1 MSVVL
6 SLKQKH
12 FAAVACDGRLSRR
25 RADGGLVAV
34 GEDYYKF
41 RVLTED
47 IVLACTGSAFIDER
61 LYRRALSFVEPRI
74 DDANLFREL
83 AAFLPV
89 QLYGLHAL
97 AKQRVDCEG
106 AVAILLGFDAVE
118 RRIRRIACQVRG
130 EELNAQEDDEES
142 SSMGNE
148 DAMRL
153 GLVLVEQVAREL
165 GPDAPLERVLPALE
179 AAVRRVS
186 DAVPH
191 SVNRNVR
198 SYLIAPGSDALLDGT
213 TYGRSLNTRLS
224 SGRPLI
230 DFAEGI
236 HVNKHLGNIP
246 DDAGSS
252 RFAVLA
258 VDANRRPIAD
268 FSQAHLNK
276 NLDNVPNGTRAAW
289 DTTTQKTAAVDSAGN
304 LLLKNVSDAVGVTGG
319 PSTSST
325 TFSVIPE
332 MTQTLTF
339 KGNKVIIILTCTITF
354 AQAAGGRG
362 ASFALFKDGV
372 QISDVYQITIAES
385 TGNIGCTNIL
395 SLSYVDTPTAGSH
408 TYDVRWAVNS
418 NLYSVTALNAAR
430 RLQVVELG

>member
-34 GEDYYKF
+34 GEDHFKF

-74 DDANLFREL
+74 DDANLFKEL

-89 QLYGLHAL
+89 ELYGLHAL

-106 AVAILLGFDAVE
+106 AVAILLGFDAAE

-130 EELNAQEDDEES
+130 EELNAGEDDEES

-153 GLVLVEQVAREL
+153 GLVLVE
-165 GPDAPLERVLPALE
+165 PLERVLPALE

-213 TYGRSLNTRLS
+213 TYGRPLNTRLS

-236 HVNKHLGNIP
+236 HVNKHLGNVP

-289 DTTTQKTAAVDSAGN
+289 DTTTQKTAAVDSGGN
-304 LLLKNVSDAVGVTGG
+304 LLLKNINGVVGVTSS
-319 PSTSST
+319 PTTSSAAFT
-325 TFSVIPE
+325 TIPE
-332 MTQTLTF
+332 MTATLTT
-339 KGNKVIIILTCTITF
+339 KGNKILLLFSGSFKCNNPGIACQFAFFRDGIQIGQWVEYTIGTT
-354 AQAAGGRG
+354 
-362 ASFALFKDGV
+362 
-372 QISDVYQITIAES
+372 DVVV
-385 TGNIGCTNIL
+385 
-395 SLSYVDTPTAGSH
+395 SLQYVDSPSAASH
-408 TYDVRWAVNS
+408 TFDVRWETNS
-418 NLYSVTALNAAR
+418 LDILTAMSTLRQFQA
-430 RLQVVELG
+430 VELG